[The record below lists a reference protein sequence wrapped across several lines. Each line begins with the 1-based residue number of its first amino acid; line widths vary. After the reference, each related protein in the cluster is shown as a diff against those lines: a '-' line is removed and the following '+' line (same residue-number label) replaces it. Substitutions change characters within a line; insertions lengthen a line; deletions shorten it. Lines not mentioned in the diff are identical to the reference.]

1 MTHKLLILMT
11 ALVLAGFT
19 SKTHANNQKNATP
32 SATESVIKADS
43 TSSATAKPLA
53 EGLTKN
59 EDGFIVAT
67 HDMLAKID
75 VARYRQ
81 YGLIAIET
89 IDPFVVTADEKIT
102 LKDPETA
109 NDGLNGIRF
118 EEWSDKEWLNNNYI
132 RSVRLY
138 IDAYNLGLV
147 KDEALDK
154 HKAALKGKF
163 CICSIEPFV
172 YGGAWIHIAFVNDT
186 SFSLRAW
193 VYSFV
198 DGNNPAT
205 ISGYDVRSVELIDKP
220 LGLTTE
226 ELQDALKQSPYNTL
240 W

>member
-11 ALVLAGFT
+11 ALVLVGCAG
-19 SKTHANNQKNATP
+19 KTRTNNTQN
-32 SATESVIKADS
+32 TE
-43 TSSATAKPLA
+43 SSATDTTVEVEPLTA
-53 EGLTKN
+53 EQLADVIIDN
-59 EDGFIVAT
+59 EGIITAT
-67 HDMLAKID
+67 PELLAKID

-81 YGLIAIET
+81 YGLTEIET
-89 IDPFVVTADEKIT
+89 LDPFVVVSNEKIV

-118 EEWSDKEWLNNNYI
+118 EEWGDKEWLNNNYI

-147 KDEALDK
+147 KDEELDK

-163 CICSIEPFV
+163 CICSIEPFMG
-172 YGGAWIHIAFVNDT
+172 GGAWMHIAFVDDT
-186 SFSLRAW
+186 SFSLRFW

-198 DGNNPAT
+198 NESDPVA
-205 ISGYDVRSVELIDKP
+205 IEGYDVRGSDLVDEP

-226 ELQDALKQSPYNTL
+226 EIKDILKENPHNQL

>member
-11 ALVLAGFT
+11 ALVLAGCAG
-19 SKTHANNQKNATP
+19 KTRTNNTQTTEPTAN
-32 SATESVIKADS
+32 ESSIAADS
-43 TSSATAKPLA
+43 TTLTEEFRELGYEVADAKL
-53 EGLTKN
+53 LT
-59 EDGFIVAT
+59 
-67 HDMLAKID
+67 KID

-81 YGLIAIET
+81 YGLTEIET
-89 IDPFVVTADEKIT
+89 LDPFVVGSNEKIV

-118 EEWSDKEWLNNNYI
+118 EEWGDKEWLNNNYI

-147 KDEALDK
+147 KDEGLDK

-163 CICSIEPFV
+163 CICSIEPFMG
-172 YGGAWIHIAFVNDT
+172 GGAWMHIAFVDDT
-186 SFSLRAW
+186 SFSLRFW

-198 DGNNPAT
+198 NESDPAA
-205 ISGYDVRSVELIDKP
+205 IEGYDVRGSDLVDEP
-220 LGLTTE
+220 LGISPEEIKEILT
-226 ELQDALKQSPYNTL
+226 QNPHNRL